1 MSWHPTRGAG
11 LLASV
16 PNTTSPLGDA
26 AEAVAFPTLACLLER
41 RARVS
46 AERPAVTFRGS
57 TATFAEVQ
65 DRVRRTARVLQ
76 DGGVGKG
83 DRVAYLGLN
92 HPAILDVL
100 FAAANLGA
108 ITVPLNYRFAGPELV
123 YALNHSAVR
132 TVFAD
137 SAHTAV
143 IDGIRS
149 ELTAQRFVRVGE
161 GTPVEGWEDGDD
173 LVGAADPLPEPT
185 PVAESDPAL
194 VMYTSGT
201 TGRSKGVVLTH
212 ANLWWHNIGIILA
225 LDIAHDDVSLVCA
238 PMFHIGA
245 LNVTTLATWVKGGRL
260 VIHEAFDPG
269 AVLHDLE
276 AEKITTM
283 FGVPVMCE
291 AISALP
297 GFDDADLSALRLII
311 TGGAP
316 VPIGL
321 IRRFQ
326 DRGVDL
332 AQGYGL
338 TEASP
343 VAAFLTA
350 ENAARKLGSAGRPL
364 LLCDLRV
371 VDAEGDPVPPGIT
384 GEIEVRGPNVTPGY
398 LDNPE
403 ATLLAFNRGW
413 LRTGDGGHL
422 DEEGFVFIADRIKD
436 MIISGGENI
445 YPAEVEEALFDH
457 PAIAEIAVIGTPDP
471 RWGEG
476 VCAVVVPK
484 PGASVDLEELR
495 EYAGQRIG
503 RYKLP
508 RRLEL
513 VDVLPRNATGKV
525 LKTELRK
532 VYGET
537 S

>member
-65 DRVRRTARVLQ
+65 DRVRRTAAVLQ

-123 YALNHSAVR
+123 YAINHSAVR

-161 GTPVEGWEDGDD
+161 GTLVEGWEDGDD
-173 LVGAADPLPEPT
+173 LIGAADPLPEPT

-245 LNVTTLATWVKGGRL
+245 LNVTTLATWIKGGRL

>member
-46 AERPAVTFRGS
+46 AERLAVTFRGS

-108 ITVPLNYRFAGPELV
+108 IMVPLNYRFAGPELV
-123 YALNHSAVR
+123 YAINHSVVR

-143 IDGIRS
+143 
-149 ELTAQRFVRVGE
+149 
-161 GTPVEGWEDGDD
+161 
-173 LVGAADPLPEPT
+173 
-185 PVAESDPAL
+185 
-194 VMYTSGT
+194 
-201 TGRSKGVVLTH
+201 
-212 ANLWWHNIGIILA
+212 
-225 LDIAHDDVSLVCA
+225 
-238 PMFHIGA
+238 
-245 LNVTTLATWVKGGRL
+245 
-260 VIHEAFDPG
+260 
-269 AVLHDLE
+269 
-276 AEKITTM
+276 
-283 FGVPVMCE
+283 VP
-291 AISALP
+291 
-297 GFDDADLSALRLII
+297 
-311 TGGAP
+311 
-316 VPIGL
+316 
-321 IRRFQ
+321 
-326 DRGVDL
+326 
-332 AQGYGL
+332 
-338 TEASP
+338 
-343 VAAFLTA
+343 
-350 ENAARKLGSAGRPL
+350 KLG
-364 LLCDLRV
+364 
-371 VDAEGDPVPPGIT
+371 
-384 GEIEVRGPNVTPGY
+384 
-398 LDNPE
+398 
-403 ATLLAFNRGW
+403 
-413 LRTGDGGHL
+413 
-422 DEEGFVFIADRIKD
+422 
-436 MIISGGENI
+436 
-445 YPAEVEEALFDH
+445 
-457 PAIAEIAVIGTPDP
+457 
-471 RWGEG
+471 
-476 VCAVVVPK
+476 
-484 PGASVDLEELR
+484 ASIDLEELR

-532 VYGET
+532 VFGET